1 MLMVAL
7 GFAQGL
13 VGKVKTHVSGFLA
26 FRLEDKARSR
36 LNCDSSSVL
45 SIIFMIMKLCCS
57 TKPLL
62 NAGSAAVT
70 FPVMFMGLHVSKNA
84 ALAFS
89 PPFSGKNLMAAPK
102 F

>member
-1 MLMVAL
+1 MVAL

-26 FRLEDKARSR
+26 FRHEDNARSR

-89 PPFSGKNLMAAPK
+89 PPFSGKHLMAAPK